1 MTNGYFSISDLAR
14 EFTITTRAIRFY
26 EDEGL
31 IAPKRDGQK
40 RLYTQ
45 RDRVRLMLILRG
57 RRLGF
62 SLKEIAEIID
72 LYDREPGEQGQ
83 LKLFLGKIEERRQL
97 LIQQQDDIKQTLIE
111 LDQVE
116 ANAKLRLGELQK
128 KQ

>member
-1 MTNGYFSISDLAR
+1 MTPHFSISDLAR
-14 EFTITTRAIRFY
+14 EFSITTRAIRFY

-31 IAPKRDGQK
+31 IQPKREGQR

-72 LYDREPGEQGQ
+72 LYDREPGETGQ
-83 LKLFLGKIEERRQL
+83 LKLFLAKIEERRQL
-97 LIQQQDDIKQTLIE
+97 LKQQQEDIKQTLAE

-116 ANAKLRLGELQK
+116 ANAKSRLGELQRR
-128 KQ
+128 

>member
-1 MTNGYFSISDLAR
+1 MTTHFTISDLAR
-14 EFTITTRAIRFY
+14 EFNITTRAIRFY

-31 IAPKRDGQK
+31 ISPKRDGQK

-83 LKLFLGKIEERRQL
+83 LRLFLAKIAERRQL
-97 LIQQQDDIKQTLIE
+97 LKQQQEDIKQTLSE

-116 ANAKLRLGELQK
+116 ANVQRRLGELQ
-128 KQ
+128 QH

>member
-1 MTNGYFSISDLAR
+1 MTMTAQFSISDLAR
-14 EFTITTRAIRFY
+14 EFSITTRAIRFY

-31 IAPKRDGQK
+31 IAPRREGQR

-62 SLKEIAEIID
+62 SLKEIAKIID

-83 LKLFLGKIEERRQL
+83 LKLFLNKIAERRQL
-97 LIQQQDDIKQTLIE
+97 LKQQQEDIKQTLGE

-116 ANAKLRLGELQK
+116 ANARQRLGELLK
-128 KQ
+128 T

>member
-1 MTNGYFSISDLAR
+1 MTTHFTISDLAR
-14 EFTITTRAIRFY
+14 EFNITTRAIRFY

-31 IAPKRDGQK
+31 ISPKRDGQK
-40 RLYTQ
+40 RLYAQ

-83 LKLFLGKIEERRQL
+83 LRLFLAKIAERRQL
-97 LIQQQDDIKQTLIE
+97 LKQQQEDIKQTLSE

-116 ANAKLRLGELQK
+116 ANVQRRLGELQK
-128 KQ
+128 L

>member
-1 MTNGYFSISDLAR
+1 MSNYSTISDLAR
-14 EFTITTRAIRFY
+14 EFSITTRAIRFY

-40 RLYTQ
+40 RLYAQ

-83 LKLFLGKIEERRQL
+83 LKLFLAKIAERRQL
-97 LIQQQDDIKQTLIE
+97 LRQQQEDITQTLGE

-116 ANAKLRLGELQK
+116 ANCQRRLGELQK
-128 KQ
+128 R

>member
-14 EFTITTRAIRFY
+14 EFDITTRAIRFY
-26 EDEGL
+26 EDEKL

-83 LKLFLGKIEERRQL
+83 LKLFLNKIAERRQL
-97 LIQQQDDIKQTLIE
+97 LIQQQDDIKQTMAE

-116 ANAKLRLGELQK
+116 ANCQRRLGELQTK
-128 KQ
+128 

>member
-1 MTNGYFSISDLAR
+1 MSSYSTISDLAR
-14 EFTITTRAIRFY
+14 EFSITTRAIRFY

-40 RLYTQ
+40 RLYAQ

-83 LKLFLGKIEERRQL
+83 LKLFLAKIAERRQL
-97 LIQQQDDIKQTLIE
+97 LKQQQEDIKQTLGE

-116 ANAKLRLGELQK
+116 ANCQRRLGELQK
-128 KQ
+128 R

>member
-1 MTNGYFSISDLAR
+1 MTAQFSISDLAR
-14 EFTITTRAIRFY
+14 EFSITTRAIRFY

-31 IAPKRDGQK
+31 IAPRREGQR

-83 LKLFLGKIEERRQL
+83 LKLFLNKIAERREL
-97 LIQQQDDIKQTLIE
+97 LKQQQEDIKQTLGE

-116 ANAKLRLGELQK
+116 ANARQRLGELLK
-128 KQ
+128 T

>member
-1 MTNGYFSISDLAR
+1 MSSYSTISDLAR
-14 EFTITTRAIRFY
+14 EFSITTRAIRFY

-40 RLYTQ
+40 RLYAQ

-83 LKLFLGKIEERRQL
+83 LKLFLAKIAERRL
-97 LIQQQDDIKQTLIE
+97 LLKQQQEDIKQTLGE

-116 ANAKLRLGELQK
+116 ANCQRRLGELQK
-128 KQ
+128 R

>member
-1 MTNGYFSISDLAR
+1 MSSYSTISDLAR
-14 EFTITTRAIRFY
+14 EFAITTRAIRFY

-40 RLYTQ
+40 RLYAQ

-83 LKLFLGKIEERRQL
+83 LKLFLAKIAERRL
-97 LIQQQDDIKQTLIE
+97 LLKQQQEDIKQTLGE

-116 ANAKLRLGELQK
+116 ANCQRRLGELQK
-128 KQ
+128 R

>member
-1 MTNGYFSISDLAR
+1 MSNFVSISDLAK
-14 EFTITTRAIRFY
+14 EFGITTRAIRFY

-31 IAPKRDGQK
+31 ISPKRDGQR
-40 RLYTQ
+40 RLYAP

-83 LKLFLGKIEERRQL
+83 LRLFLGKISERRQL
-97 LIQQQDDIKQTLIE
+97 LKQQQDDIKQTLSE

-116 ANAKLRLGELQK
+116 ANCQRRLSELQK
-128 KQ
+128 K

>member
-1 MTNGYFSISDLAR
+1 MTSLYSISDLSR
-14 EFTITTRAIRFY
+14 EFAITTRAIRFY

-31 IAPKRDGQK
+31 IAPKREGQK
-40 RLYTQ
+40 RLYAQ

-83 LKLFLGKIEERRQL
+83 LKLFLAKIEERRQL
-97 LIQQQDDIKQTLIE
+97 LKQQQKDIEQTLAE

-116 ANAKLRLGELQK
+116 ANARHRLGELQK
-128 KQ
+128 T

>member
-1 MTNGYFSISDLAR
+1 MTAQFSISDLAR
-14 EFTITTRAIRFY
+14 EFSITTRAIRFY

-31 IAPKRDGQK
+31 IAPRREGQR

-62 SLKEIAEIID
+62 SLKEIAKIID

-83 LKLFLGKIEERRQL
+83 LKLFLNKIAERRQL
-97 LIQQQDDIKQTLIE
+97 LKQQQEDIKQTLGE

-116 ANAKLRLGELQK
+116 ANARQRLGELLK
-128 KQ
+128 T

>member
-1 MTNGYFSISDLAR
+1 MTTHFTISDLAR
-14 EFTITTRAIRFY
+14 EFNITTRAIRFY

-31 IAPKRDGQK
+31 ISPKRDGQK

-83 LKLFLGKIEERRQL
+83 LRLFLAKIAERRQML
-97 LIQQQDDIKQTLIE
+97 KQQQEDIKQTLSE

-116 ANAKLRLGELQK
+116 ANVQRRLGELQ
-128 KQ
+128 QH

>member
-1 MTNGYFSISDLAR
+1 MTTHFTISDLAR
-14 EFTITTRAIRFY
+14 EFNITTRAIRFY

-31 IAPKRDGQK
+31 ISPKRDGQR
-40 RLYTQ
+40 RLYAQ

-83 LKLFLGKIEERRQL
+83 LRLFLAKIAERRQML
-97 LIQQQDDIKQTLIE
+97 KQQQEDIKQTLSE

-116 ANAKLRLGELQK
+116 ANVQRRLGELQK
-128 KQ
+128 L

>member
-1 MTNGYFSISDLAR
+1 MTHYFTISELAK
-14 EFTITTRAIRFY
+14 EFDITTRAIRFY
-26 EDEGL
+26 EDEKL

-83 LKLFLGKIEERRQL
+83 LKLFLNKIAERRQL
-97 LIQQQDDIKQTLIE
+97 LIQQQDDIKQTMAE

-116 ANAKLRLGELQK
+116 ANCQRRLGELQTK
-128 KQ
+128 

>member
-1 MTNGYFSISDLAR
+1 MSNFVSISELAK
-14 EFTITTRAIRFY
+14 EFGITTRAIRFY

-31 IAPKRDGQK
+31 IAPKRDGQR
-40 RLYTQ
+40 RLYAP

-83 LKLFLGKIEERRQL
+83 LRLFLTKIAERRL
-97 LIQQQDDIKQTLIE
+97 LLKQQQDDIRQTLTE
-111 LDQVE
+111 LDHVE
-116 ANAKLRLGELQK
+116 ANCQRRLSEIQK
-128 KQ
+128 K

>member
-1 MTNGYFSISDLAR
+1 MSNFASISDLAR
-14 EFTITTRAIRFY
+14 EFKITTRAIRFY

-31 IAPKRDGQK
+31 IAPKRDGQR
-40 RLYTQ
+40 RLYAP

-83 LKLFLGKIEERRQL
+83 LKLFLGKIAERRQL
-97 LIQQQDDIKQTLIE
+97 LKQQQEDIKQTLSE

-116 ANAKLRLGELQK
+116 ANCQRRLSEIQK
-128 KQ
+128 K

>member
-1 MTNGYFSISDLAR
+1 MTTHFTISDLAR
-14 EFTITTRAIRFY
+14 EFNITTRAIRFY

-31 IAPKRDGQK
+31 ISPKRDGQR
-40 RLYTQ
+40 RLYAQ

-83 LKLFLGKIEERRQL
+83 LRLFLAKIAERRQML
-97 LIQQQDDIKQTLIE
+97 KQQQEDIKQTMTE

-116 ANAKLRLGELQK
+116 ANVQRRLGELQK
-128 KQ
+128 R